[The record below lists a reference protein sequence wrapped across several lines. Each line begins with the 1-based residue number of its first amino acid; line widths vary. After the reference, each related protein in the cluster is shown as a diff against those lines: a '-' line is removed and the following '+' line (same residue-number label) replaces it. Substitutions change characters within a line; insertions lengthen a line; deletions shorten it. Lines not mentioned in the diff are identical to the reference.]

1 LWGAALSRPL
11 INNEKVALGLR
22 LFLLRGGAVASV
34 TCDEDKIKYAPY
46 TPQNNSGCVGLS
58 DDKLQMDHEGAE
70 LFLSFNSSSEIHP
83 WISFAT
89 SNLDNFVEIDAPL
102 EIGREMVT
110 IYSSGTTQTFS
121 FGVHYDISEN
131 WNIGV
136 ASSFTPLDAQR
147 PTSTSGDDDFW
158 NFRVGLTIRL

>member
-1 LWGAALSRPL
+1 
-11 INNEKVALGLR
+11 
-22 LFLLRGGAVASV
+22 
-34 TCDEDKIKYAPY
+34 
-46 TPQNNSGCVGLS
+46 
-58 DDKLQMDHEGAE
+58 MDHEGAE
-70 LFLSFNSSSEIHP
+70 LFLSFNSSSKIHP

-121 FGVHYDISEN
+121 FGFHYDISES

-147 PTSTSGDDDFW
+147 PTSISGDDDFW